1 MIAWKAA
8 GLAFA
13 TSFGFASPALAQRSV
28 QVGAEVTNDE
38 VRRGLSWSG
47 GRASASADA
56 LVAIGPV
63 EASARIAATRG
74 SARHDDADGVADLVL
89 GTGWDLGAIRL
100 RATATGHL
108 FAGARSSI
116 NYVEIGGRA
125 SFGLGPAQ
133 LSGGAVYAPSQD
145 AIGGDNL
152 YLHAGF
158 DSGIPGTPLTAIAA
172 IGHSSGDADDPVRA
186 RRLRPAG
193 RYTDWRLGT
202 EYRQGPLTL
211 GLSYIGTDVDG
222 NAAIGP
228 FADVRHAGD
237 KIVGHARIGF

>member
-1 MIAWKAA
+1 MIARKAV

-13 TSFGFASPALAQRSV
+13 ASFGVVPPALAQRSV

-74 SARHDDADGVADLVL
+74 SARYSDADGVADLVL

-100 RATATGHL
+100 RTTATGHL
-108 FAGARSSI
+108 FTGVRSTI
-116 NYVEIGGRA
+116 NYVE
-125 SFGLGPAQ
+125 FGSSATFALGPAQ
-133 LSGGAVYAPSQD
+133 VSGGAIYAPSQD

-158 DSGIPGTPLTAIAA
+158 DSGLPGTPFTAIAG
-172 IGHSSGDADDPVRA
+172 IGHSSGDTDDPVRA
-186 RRLRPAG
+186 RRLRPVDS
-193 RYTDWRLGT
+193 YTDWRLGV
-202 EYRQGPLTL
+202 EYRQGRLTL
-211 GLSYIGTDVDG
+211 GLSYIGTDVDR
-222 NAAIGP
+222 NAAISP
-228 FADVRHAGD
+228 FADARHAGD
-237 KIVGHARIGF
+237 KIVGRARIDL